1 MTPIL
6 SGDKRGVFGNQSLAG
21 RGVTSEGSWAKSRG
35 KWAPTQTM
43 DAHRQGVSCK
53 IRSGG
58 WIVFLEQSRKEREE
72 SFSSPL
78 FINVPA
84 PHPGSFIPEKEGG
97 KEV

>member
-35 KWAPTQTM
+35 KWAPIQTM

-53 IRSGG
+53 IRGG
-58 WIVFLEQSRKEREE
+58 VGLYFWSSQEKKGKSHFLVLYS
-72 SFSSPL
+72 
-78 FINVPA
+78 
-84 PHPGSFIPEKEGG
+84 
-97 KEV
+97 